1 MNLGLE
7 NKVAVVTGAARG
19 IGREIALALAKEKV
33 NVVIPD
39 LNLEGATKVTKEI
52 LALGVRAL
60 AFQTDITSPQSV
72 ADMVAGTM
80 DEFGRIDILVN
91 NACAPIRRIP
101 FLELDLEHWDQV
113 MKVNLYG
120 TFNCCQAVAKA
131 MKQNNQGVIVN
142 ISSFAAYLPAA
153 GFAAYSCSKAG
164 IELLS
169 RTLTGE
175 LGEYGIRVIYIRPGV
190 IETEITKQWHGGEV
204 GERMMKPIAI
214 KRFGEPREVGE
225 LIAFL
230 SSDAGSYINGG
241 PIPIDGGKYAVQL

>member
-1 MNLGLE
+1 MKLGLE

-19 IGREIALALAKEKV
+19 IGKEIALALAREKV
-33 NVVIPD
+33 KVVIPD
-39 LNLEGATKVTKEI
+39 LNLEGATEVKEEI
-52 LALGVRAL
+52 LAMGVGAQ
-60 AFQTDITSPQSV
+60 AFKTDITNPQSV
-72 ADMVAGTM
+72 AEMVAGTM

-101 FLELDLEHWDQV
+101 FLELDMEHWDQV
-113 MKVNLYG
+113 IKVNLYG
-120 TFNCCQAVAKA
+120 TFNCCQAVAEA
-131 MKQNNQGVIVN
+131 MKLNKGGTIIN

-153 GFAAYSCSKAG
+153 GFAAYSCSKGG

-175 LGEYGIRVIYIRPGV
+175 LGQYGIRVIYIRPGV
-190 IETEITKQWHGGEV
+190 IETEITKQWHEGEV
-204 GERMMKPIAI
+204 GERMMKPIPI
-214 KRFGEPREVGE
+214 DRFGEPREVGE